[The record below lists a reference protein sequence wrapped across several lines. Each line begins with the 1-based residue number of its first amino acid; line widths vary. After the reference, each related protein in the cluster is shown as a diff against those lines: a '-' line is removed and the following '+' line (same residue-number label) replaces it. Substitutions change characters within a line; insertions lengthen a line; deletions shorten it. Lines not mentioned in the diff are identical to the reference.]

1 MLEELLQSLLRRPTS
16 TRTGSCPP
24 PSGRP
29 LQAHPEN
36 ETIRQIKNHCHGQL
50 QIFLSIKNCFK
61 MLQIKLNLY

>member
-50 QIFLSIKNCFK
+50 QICGFYPLKIVLKCC
-61 MLQIKLNLY
+61 KLN